1 MSCELL
7 APAGDFGTALSAYE
21 AGADAVYAGLREFS
35 ARAYAGNLSL
45 EETEKLVRLARERDR
60 KLYITFNTLVNQD
73 ELPRAIEALGAL
85 EDIGV
90 DAVILQ
96 DIGVASLCRKNFP
109 SLQMHASTQMAIHNL
124 EGLSQLQEL
133 GFKRTVLARELS
145 LEQIQFLAKRRG
157 GMELETFIHGALCY
171 SISGLCLYSAMEKG
185 RSGNRGKCA
194 YCCRMPH
201 ADNAGV
207 ARLPFSMRD
216 LRLGEDVLK
225 LASSGVDSLKIEGRM
240 KSQLYVSTVV
250 THYRDILDGA
260 KERVTKEDLET
271 VFSRKTTSLYFSG
284 SNDEVTDPD
293 SPLGHLG
300 TPIGVVKRVTTDRYG
315 SKWLR
320 FHTSRALEKHDGLQ
334 FEIKRR
340 PTVNEKAAKWMFA
353 GTALEKVG
361 FGISEMRT
369 SISRS
374 NVYQVPADSDVEV
387 LLPPDFPVQAGQ
399 KVYCSMS
406 NELKRRFPLPS
417 YRESQYPGLVSFDVK
432 VTLAKDYI
440 SANDVKLDVK
450 LDAAKD
456 ATKTYEAVK
465 KAFSKTGG
473 TRFKLGE
480 LTLEDPCGLYAP
492 MSILNDLRRK
502 FLEKLQETYSDRLE
516 TKVSDAAKLAS
527 AEEDV
532 SIDLTEPVRRIKLR
546 ADQKLPKGDW
556 AEIIIE
562 IKLDTKVE
570 DLPPP
575 RSKIRL
581 AVPLWNTESS
591 FSKLRTLVKRLIRA
605 GFKSWECTDLATM
618 RMLRL
623 LDVEDLTADWSLYVF
638 NNEAATLLSSLGVKR
653 FTCSPE
659 NDSPESLMSAQ
670 GCKGEFLIQ
679 QSTPLFIS
687 LSKPGCEI
695 ESDTLKVY
703 KRGDLYVTVKRVPK
717 VMKAPFGADTRVDLS
732 WDPPQEEI

>member
-7 APAGDFGTALSAYE
+7 APAGDFDTALAAYE

-45 EETEKLVRLARERDR
+45 EETEKLVRLSRERGR
-60 KLYITFNTLVNQD
+60 KLYITFNTLINQD
-73 ELPRAIEALGAL
+73 EMPRAIETLGAL

-109 SLQMHASTQMAIHNL
+109 SLQMHASTQMAVHNL
-124 EGLSQLQEL
+124 EGLSQLSEL

-145 LEQIQFLAKRRG
+145 LEEIQFLAKRRG
-157 GMELETFIHGALCY
+157 AMELETFIHGALCY

-201 ADNAGV
+201 ADNTGV
-207 ARLPFSMRD
+207 AKLPFSMRD

-225 LASSGVDSLKIEGRM
+225 LAAAGVESLKIEGRM

-260 KERVTKEDLET
+260 KERVSKEDLET
-271 VFSRKTTSLYFSG
+271 VFSRKTTNLYFSG
-284 SNDEVTDPD
+284 SNDEVTDPN

-300 TPIGVVKRVTTDRYG
+300 TAIGVVKRVATDRYG
-315 SKWLR
+315 AKWLR

-340 PTVNEKAAKWMFA
+340 PPANEKAAKWAFA
-353 GTALEKVG
+353 GTAVEKVG
-361 FGISEMRT
+361 FGISEMRS

-399 KVYCSMS
+399 IVYCSMS

-417 YRESQYPGLVSFDVK
+417 YRESQYPGLISFDVK
-432 VTLAKDYI
+432 VTLAKDGI
-440 SANDVKLDVK
+440 SANDIKIDAKLEVANDT
-450 LDAAKD
+450 
-456 ATKTYEAVK
+456 TKTYEAVK

-473 TRFKLGE
+473 TRFKLGN
-480 LTLEDPCGLYAP
+480 LVLEDPYGLYAP

-502 FLEKLQETYSDRLE
+502 FLDKLQQSYSEKLDS
-516 TKVSDAAKLAS
+516 KIAALSNGVLAT
-527 AEEDV
+527 EDV
-532 SIDLTEPVRRIKLR
+532 ASKDVEPVKRIKHR

-556 AEIIIE
+556 AEIIIAINLE
-562 IKLDTKVE
+562 TKVE

-575 RSKIRL
+575 KSNIRL
-581 AVPLWNTESS
+581 SVPLWNPEPS

-605 GFKSWECTDLATM
+605 GYTSWECTDLATM

-623 LDVEDLTADWSLYVF
+623 LEIEDITADWSLYVF
-638 NNEAATLLSSLGVKR
+638 NNEAASLLSSFGVKR

-659 NDSPESLMSAQ
+659 NDSPEALIFTP
-670 GCKGEFLIQ
+670 GCRGEFIVQ

-695 ESDTLKVY
+695 QSDTLRVY
-703 KRGDLYVTVKRVPK
+703 KRDDLYVTVKRVPK
-717 VMKAPFGADTRVDLS
+717 IMKAPNGADTRVDLS
-732 WDPPQEEI
+732 WDPPEEEE